1 MEQNNSETV
10 KIFWTGGWDSTF
22 RVLQLVLLEK
32 RKVQPYY
39 IVDPARKS
47 TDAEIKAMDKIKDQL
62 FLKHPYTKELL
73 LTTIVGDLSNIKANQ
88 EVTDAYLRILKQQ
101 PLGCQNDFLAR
112 YCLQEDMEHMEMS
125 VEDSPVGLFHILI
138 QSHSIKVNEGNYTN
152 YEIDSK
158 YTGTDVHTLFKY
170 FRYPI
175 LFITKLDMQK
185 IAIKEGFE
193 DLMDLTWFCHNP
205 QKYGTDYEGCGVCVP
220 CIEVMSAGMENRMS
234 LRSKI
239 RYYFRIHLRIE
250 KLSRI
255 YPNLFAFFLLWK
267 RKLLK

>member
-1 MEQNNSETV
+1 MEQNNSEAV

-22 RVLQLVLLEK
+22 RILQLILLEK

-47 TDAEIKAMDKIKDQL
+47 TYAEIKAMDKIKDQL

-73 LTTIVGDLSNIKANQ
+73 LTTIVGSLSDIKANQ
-88 EVTDAYLRILKQQ
+88 EVTDTYLRILKQQ
-101 PLGCQNDFLAR
+101 PLGFQNDFLAR
-112 YCLQEDMEHMEMS
+112 YCLQERLEYIEMS

-138 QSHSIKVNEGNYTN
+138 QSHSIEVNENGYTN
-152 YEIDSK
+152 YKIDSK
-158 YTGTDVHTLFKY
+158 YAGTDVYNLFKY

-175 LFITKLDMQK
+175 LFITKLDMK
-185 IAIKEGFE
+185 GIAIKEEFE
-193 DLMDLTWFCHNP
+193 DLMDITWFCHDP
-205 QKYGTDYEGCGVCVP
+205 QKHGTDYEGCGVCVP
-220 CIEVMSAGMENRMS
+220 CIEVMSAGMENRMP

-239 RYYFRIHLRIE
+239 RYYFRVYPRIE
-250 KLSRI
+250 KLSRR
-255 YPNLFAFFLLWK
+255 YPNFFAFSRRWK